1 MLIQNN
7 TVDFLIFT
15 SRNSLASVYCGWKLS
30 IDYTLVFS
38 SANTKARAYRLF
50 CARSNKTSSIRL
62 LECKN
67 VGMLPARAA
76 SLTPIYIKCGF
87 HPPMITYT
95 RWSRKTMFT
104 IVSFIFCVQQK
115 QQKLGKLCTELRAV
129 AK

>member
-67 VGMLPARAA
+67 VGMRPGRAR
-76 SLTPIYIKCGF
+76 LTPIYIKCGL

-104 IVSFIFCVQQK
+104 IVSLIFCV
-115 QQKLGKLCTELRAV
+115 QQKLGKLCTDLHAV